1 MISSVK
7 NETVKQWQKLKQK
20 KYREQTKKFLIE
32 GFHLVEE
39 AYKSNWSIDTIIIQ
53 PDVELPEELRHE
65 KTVVVSDQVMAH
77 ITDTKTPQGIAAIV
91 NMSEEKLFNP
101 KKLLILDAIQ
111 DPGNLG
117 TMIRTADAAGIDAV
131 VLGSGTVDLFN
142 DKVIR
147 ASQGSIFHLPI
158 IRRSLLPYLETLQA
172 SSFQVW
178 ASTLD
183 KAEPIDR
190 NQVPE
195 KLALIVGNEG
205 QGVQQHIIDTADRRV
220 HIPIYGQAESLN
232 VSIATG
238 IMLYEIVGIQQ
249 TTMRKKR

>member
-20 KYREQTKKFLIE
+20 KYREKTKQFLIE

-39 AYKSNWSIDTIIIQ
+39 AYKSNWSIETIIIQ
-53 PDVELPEELRHE
+53 PDVELPEKLKPE
-65 KTVVVSDQVMAH
+65 KAVIVSEQVMAH
-77 ITDTKTPQGIAAIV
+77 ITDTQTPQGIAAIV
-91 NMSEEKLFNP
+91 NMNDAKLFNP
-101 KKLLILDAIQ
+101 KKLLILDAVQ

-131 VLGSGTVDLFN
+131 ILGSGTVDLFN

-158 IRRSLLPYLETLQA
+158 IRMSLIPYLETLQA
-172 SSFQVW
+172 SGFQVW
-178 ASTLD
+178 ASTLE

-190 NQVPE
+190 TQVPE

-205 QGVQQHIIDTADRRV
+205 QGVQHQIIATADRRV

-238 IMLYEIVGIQQ
+238 IMLYEIVGIHQK
-249 TTMRKKR
+249 MV